1 MLKYF
6 KSFFVTES
14 VKNNA
19 APEAAPEAEPEAIK
33 NIVKYHYEIKVNWY
47 SNFMK
52 FTTKIK
58 SDTSDTEMDIYK
70 ILDTYI
76 PQYSKLTI
84 QERLIDYLYRNQTGM
99 FADNFKSGVYHID
112 SLQIIKGVELD
123 NGKIIY
129 DDAIAVA
136 DYNISF
142 EIYRNR
148 EWEII

>member
-19 APEAAPEAEPEAIK
+19 APEAEPEAIK
-33 NIVKYHYEIKVNWY
+33 NIVKYHYELKVNWY

-84 QERLIDYLYRNQTGM
+84 QERLIDYLYRTQTGM

-123 NGKIIY
+123 TGKIIY

-148 EWEII
+148 EWVII

>member
-1 MLKYF
+1 MFKYF

-14 VKNNA
+14 AKDIGGT
-19 APEAAPEAEPEAIK
+19 EAEPKAVK
-33 NIVKYHYEIKVNWY
+33 DIVRYHYELKVNWY

-84 QERLIDYLYRNQTGM
+84 QERLIDYLYRTQTGM

-123 NGKIIY
+123 TGKIIY